1 MIEDNHFQLTLIS
14 NARMD
19 YCPTNKPADFTTKL
33 VVPKRIEGDWEVAL
47 VELQYPHNWNTFL
60 TDAFIGLVLEPP
72 QGVTIDDFKANLG
85 KSLETLSKEGH
96 EIYDKIIGDPLVIKN
111 EAAGLMFRI
120 PKGYY
125 DSITDIIEIMN
136 NEMRECLASSN
147 GTIELN
153 LAPKNLFSK
162 TVFTK
167 KGIKSIT
174 PYSNNDKILKLLTYA
189 TDLHYGPE
197 LRFQLDPIRT
207 IFVYCDIIDYQ
218 LVGDTQAPLLGT
230 APVTGMDGDQPTH
243 TFNPIFY
250 IPVQNK
256 LLDKVKLYLC
266 DEFGDPVPFENTG
279 RVICRLQF
287 RRRHPL
293 L

>member
-1 MIEDNHFQLTLIS
+1 
-14 NARMD
+14 
-19 YCPTNKPADFTTKL
+19 
-33 VVPKRIEGDWEVAL
+33 
-47 VELQYPHNWNTFL
+47 
-60 TDAFIGLVLEPP
+60 
-72 QGVTIDDFKANLG
+72 
-85 KSLETLSKEGH
+85 
-96 EIYDKIIGDPLVIKN
+96 
-111 EAAGLMFRI
+111 
-120 PKGYY
+120 
-125 DSITDIIEIMN
+125 MN
-136 NEMRECLASSN
+136 NEMRECLSSSK
-147 GTIELN
+147 GTLELKLTARN
-153 LAPKNLFSK
+153 LIGK

-167 KGIKSIT
+167 IGIKSIT

-189 TDLHYGPE
+189 TDLHAGPE

-207 IFVYCDIIDYQ
+207 LFVYCDIIDYQ

-256 LLDKVKLYLC
+256 LLDKVRLYLC
-266 DEFGDPVPFENTG
+266 DEFGDPVPFQNTG